1 MLLSLHP
8 CSNATSPQRA
18 ASCRRLSYRES
29 SDRPSPM
36 ASATD
41 CVLLPSP
48 LFPPTDALHASS
60 SSEQQQQPWRDPML
74 AVENAR
80 LSADRA
86 QRHGVLWRESL
97 MLMCRCTSD
106 LSFPTTSAL
115 ASPLSITGEGDT
127 TDAGADHVALR
138 VHTGEGD
145 TMDAGVEAVVCG
157 HAELGRR
164 RRGSW

>member
-18 ASCRRLSYRES
+18 ASCRRLSYRDS
-29 SDRPSPM
+29 SDRPSPV

-48 LFPPTDALHASS
+48 LFPPTDALHAPS

-86 QRHGVLWRESL
+86 QRHGSEDDDLRWRVVEAPSSYEPRWTGRIL
-97 MLMCRCTSD
+97 RPSD
-106 LSFPTTSAL
+106 AVAAL
-115 ASPLSITGEGDT
+115 ATKFGGVGYALHGD
-127 TDAGADHVALR
+127 LR
-138 VHTGEGD
+138 W
-145 TMDAGVEAVVCG
+145 
-157 HAELGRR
+157 LGQSRR
-164 RRGSW
+164 K